1 MAEFGEKIFDEFP
14 VNLIPAEAA
23 QHNVPPLPS
32 PTQYP
37 TPIHYPLPNQYTTT
51 YPSPTPTPYPTPTP
65 TPTYIIYTS
74 PALSQTY
81 PSVTKPTSPGLDYN
95 RISGTN
101 HLDSLGTLFQNYET
115 STQSVVTQVE
125 STAQSLEVS
134 EEVFDESTH
143 NYGIQESGD
152 NYGIQESADNYGIQE
167 SGDNYGIQES
177 GDNYGIQESA
187 DNYGIQESADN
198 LVDDYEATESNDEEN
213 ELDDV
218 VWPVKPFKP
227 YNPNSNQPTNTFKSY
242 NPKPKLSL
250 VPYPDF
256 LSTISSTSTS
266 PTTTVSRRP
275 GVLKMDSNP
284 KLDYNVYNTNYN
296 YVDSGSGSGV
306 PAPGSGYNPP
316 STENNGHNSNSY
328 QPQNIYKDQ
337 YPGQGESSLDRKN
350 QYAQPY
356 LRAPVFKKEQKNKNN
371 KYSQLEGLNYKKY
384 KGGKPN
390 QSSPPKSSQ
399 TFQNI
404 LQNVGGRRFDAVAVD
419 SGERRDI
426 EQWDGYWETNPAYSF
441 RKPPG
446 ARSRGHTFS
455 KMNRKTGNQKKD
467 DIYYQSRRS
476 QEILEEQR
484 TRSNEDPYFQNVR
497 TENPKIKDESYN
509 SRVRNKEQSTKM
521 NSQAYRRALMNYDSR
536 KQRRQTQS
544 KEKD

>member
-1 MAEFGEKIFDEFP
+1 M
-14 VNLIPAEAA
+14 NLNPAEAA

-32 PTQYP
+32 PIPTSTQYP
-37 TPIHYPLPNQYTTT
+37 TSYPTPYP
-51 YPSPTPTPYPTPTP
+51 YPSPTPYSYPTPTP

-81 PSVTKPTSPGLDYN
+81 PSVTQPTSPGLDSN
-95 RISGTN
+95 RKSGTK

-134 EEVFDESTH
+134 EEAFDESTH
-143 NYGIQESGD
+143 NNGIQES
-152 NYGIQESADNYGIQE
+152 S
-167 SGDNYGIQES
+167 
-177 GDNYGIQESA
+177 DNYGIQESA

-198 LVDDYEATESNDEEN
+198 YGIQESADNHLVDNHETTETNEEEN

-218 VWPVKPFKP
+218 VWPVKSFKP
-227 YNPNSNQPTNTFKSY
+227 YNPIYNQPSNTFKPY

-256 LSTISSTSTS
+256 LSPIPSTSTF

-275 GVLKMDSNP
+275 EVSKMDSKP
-284 KLDYNVYNTNYN
+284 ELDYNVYSTNFGYG
-296 YVDSGSGSGV
+296 DSSLVSGV

-316 STENNGHNSNSY
+316 STEYNGYNSNSY
-328 QPQNIYKDQ
+328 QPQNFYKNQ
-337 YPGQGESSLDRKN
+337 YPGLEESNLDRKN
-350 QYAQPY
+350 QYPQPY
-356 LRAPVFKKEQKNKNN
+356 LQAPVFKKGEQKNKNN
-371 KYSQLEGLNYKKY
+371 KYSQLEALNYKKY
-384 KGGKPN
+384 KEGKPN
-390 QSSPPKSSQ
+390 LFSRPKSSQ

-426 EQWDGYWETNPAYSF
+426 DQWDGYWETNPVYSF

-446 ARSRGHTFS
+446 ARSTVHTVS
-455 KMNRKTGNQKKD
+455 KGKINRKTGNQKKK

-476 QEILEEQR
+476 QEILEEQK
-484 TRSNEDPYFQNVR
+484 TWSTKDPYFQNVR
-497 TENPKIKDESYN
+497 TENPKIKDEYYN
-509 SRVRNKEQSTKM
+509 SRERNKDQSTKM
-521 NSQAYRRALMNYDSR
+521 KSQTYRRALMNYDSR

-544 KEKD
+544 KEKV